1 MKPIV
6 GNNDT
11 NNTKNRILYPS
22 GGPIVEGE

>member
-6 GNNDT
+6 GNND
-11 NNTKNRILYPS
+11 NNNAKSRILYPS